1 MEYITL
7 RTVRDIDHHTVVE
20 LVYIPEECIWESA
33 RIAASSEPFT
43 DTAQTSGEYFQQ
55 STQYIKQVVPEMLA
69 RLPSDIQ
76 LVIPRIYLE
85 SFAKYGVTAED
96 IKAKPAEDEK
106 LMSGFSDYHFSDYS
120 KALLVS
126 AAPTPAVAPTAPV
139 AATTGKVAKVLTN
152 SAGGKVRKSDVARG
166 LIKDNKSKEPKDRL
180 TEQEVINLI
189 ATTCDLSPSI
199 AKSYYKNNVEKV

>member
-20 LVYIPEECIWESA
+20 LVYIPEQCGWETT
-33 RIAASSEPFT
+33 RIAATSDPFT

-69 RLPSDIQ
+69 RLPSDYQ

-96 IKAKPAEDEK
+96 IKAKTAEDEK
-106 LMSGFSDYHFSDYS
+106 LMSSFSDYHFSDYS
-120 KALLVS
+120 KGALVVH
-126 AAPTPAVAPTAPV
+126 APTPAVAPTAPV

-152 SAGGKVRKSDVARG
+152 SAGGKVRKSDIARG
-166 LIKDNKSKEPKDRL
+166 LIKDNKAKEPKDRL